1 MGRPD
6 PEENVMLNVFRTLLM
21 SALAAVCVSANAQN
35 YPTKPVRLIVP
46 YPAGGATDF
55 FARLVFPK
63 MGEALGQ
70 QVVVENRPGAGTAIG
85 ASEVARSAPD
95 GYTLLLGDAGTYAF
109 NPTLYKKLSYDP
121 AKDFA
126 PVSLTGRF
134 ALILAVHPGMPAK
147 SVKEFVQAAKS
158 EPGKINYG
166 APGPGSPIHLAM
178 EFFRQRA
185 GLAMTP
191 IPYKGGADAMN
202 DLLGGRIS
210 AMFPDIASALPQIK
224 GGKLR
229 PLAVASGKRVA
240 ALPDLPTIGE
250 SGYPGFE
257 AWAWQGFVAPART
270 PRPVIMKLNTEFAKV
285 MSDPVIKQ
293 RLSESGFEL
302 QTSTPDEFSA
312 YMKSEIAKWR
322 KVIREANITLD

>member
-1 MGRPD
+1 
-6 PEENVMLNVFRTLLM
+6 MLNLFRAFLLC
-21 SALAAVCVSANAQN
+21 ALAAVSVSAGAQN
-35 YPTKPVRLIVP
+35 YPTKPIRLIVP

-158 EPGKINYG
+158 QPGKVNYG

-202 DLLGGRIS
+202 DLIGGRIS

-229 PLAVASGKRVA
+229 PLAVASAKRVA
-240 ALPDLPTIGE
+240 ALPDVPTIGE

-257 AWAWQGFVAPART
+257 AWAWQGFVAPAKT
-270 PRPVIMKLNTEFAKV
+270 PRPIIMQLNAEFAKV

-302 QTSTPDEFSA
+302 QTSTPDEFAA

-322 KVIREANITLD
+322 KVIRESKISLD

>member
-1 MGRPD
+1 MDRFI
-6 PEENVMLNVFRTLLM
+6 FRQLL
-21 SALAAVCVSANAQN
+21 AGAAAFAIVGAAAAQS
-35 YPTKPVRLIVP
+35 YPAKPIRLIVP

-70 QVVVENRPGAGTAIG
+70 QVLVENKPGAGTAIG

-121 AKDFA
+121 VKDFA

-134 ALILAVHPGMPAK
+134 ALILTVNPNSLKAASLK
-147 SVKEFVQAAKS
+147 DFVDAAKS
-158 EPGKINYG
+158 QPGKVDYG

-178 EFFRQRA
+178 ELFKQRA
-185 GLAMTP
+185 GLTMTP

-202 DLLGGRIS
+202 DLVGGRI
-210 AMFPDIASALPQIK
+210 ATMFLDIASGLPQSR
-224 GGKLR
+224 GGKVKA
-229 PLAVASGKRVA
+229 LAVASDKRVA
-240 ALPDLPTIGE
+240 ALPELPTIGE

-257 AWAWQGFVAPART
+257 AWAWQGFVAPAGT
-270 PRPVIMKLNTEFAKV
+270 PGPVVMKLNSEFAKV
-285 MSDPVIKQ
+285 MADPTIKQ
-293 RLSESGFEL
+293 RLSESGFEP
-302 QTSTPDEFSA
+302 QTSSPEQFAA
-312 YMKSEIAKWR
+312 YMKSEIAKWQ
-322 KVIREANITLD
+322 KVIRDSNISLD

>member
-1 MGRPD
+1 MR
-6 PEENVMLNVFRTLLM
+6 
-21 SALAAVCVSANAQN
+21 ALAILTVALATGLWLAPAAAQQ
-35 YPTKPVRLIVP
+35 YPSKPIRLIVP

-55 FARLVFPK
+55 FARLVFTR
-63 MGEALGQ
+63 MSETLGQ

-85 ASEVARSAPD
+85 ASEVARSSPD

-121 AKDFA
+121 VRDFS

-134 ALILAVHPGMPAK
+134 ALILAVNPSLDAK
-147 SVKEFVQAAKS
+147 SVAEFVAAAKAR
-158 EPGKINYG
+158 PGQINYG

-185 GLAMTP
+185 ALNMTP

-210 AMFPDIASALPQIK
+210 AMFLDIASGLPQIRA
-224 GGKLR
+224 GKVR
-229 PLAVASGKRVA
+229 ALAVASEKRVA
-240 ALPDLPTIGE
+240 ALPDLPTVGE

-257 AWAWQGFVAPART
+257 AWAWQGFVAPANT
-270 PRPVIMKLNTEFAKV
+270 PRPVINRLNAEFAKITAE
-285 MSDPVIKQ
+285 PAIRQK
-293 RLSESGFEL
+293 LSESGFEL
-302 QTSTPDEFSA
+302 QTSTPEQFAD
-312 YMKSEIAKWR
+312 YMKAEISKWA
-322 KVIREANITLD
+322 KVISDSNITLD

>member
-1 MGRPD
+1 MA
-6 PEENVMLNVFRTLLM
+6 NVFRVLLL
-21 SALAAVCVSANAQN
+21 SALAAVSVSASAQN
-35 YPTKPVRLIVP
+35 YPTKPIRLIVP

-134 ALILAVHPGMPAK
+134 ALILAVNPAMPVK

-158 EPGKINYG
+158 QPGKINYG

-185 GLAMTP
+185 GLVMTP

-202 DLLGGRIS
+202 DLIGGRIS
-210 AMFPDIASALPQIK
+210 AMFPDIASGLPQIK

-229 PLAVASGKRVA
+229 PLAVASEKRVT
-240 ALPDLPTIGE
+240 ALPDVPTIGE

-270 PRPVIMKLNTEFAKV
+270 PRAVIMKLNAEFAKV
-285 MSDPVIKQ
+285 MADPVIKQ

-322 KVIREANITLD
+322 KVIRESKISLD

>member
-1 MGRPD
+1 MA
-6 PEENVMLNVFRTLLM
+6 NVFRVLLL
-21 SALAAVCVSANAQN
+21 SGLAAVSVSASAQN
-35 YPTKPVRLIVP
+35 YPTKPIRLIVP

-134 ALILAVHPGMPAK
+134 ALILAVHPSTPWK
-147 SVKEFVQAAKS
+147 SVKDFVDAAKS

-178 EFFRQRA
+178 ELFKQRA
-185 GLAMTP
+185 GLVMTP
-191 IPYKGGADAMN
+191 IPYKGGADAQN
-202 DLLGGRIS
+202 DLIGGRIS

-229 PLAVASGKRVA
+229 PLAAASDKRVA
-240 ALPDLPTIGE
+240 SLPDVPTIGE

-257 AWAWQGFVAPART
+257 AWAWQGFVAPAKT
-270 PRPVIMKLNTEFAKV
+270 PRPIIMKLNSEFAKV
-285 MSDPVIKQ
+285 VSDPIIKQ

-302 QTSTPDEFSA
+302 QTSTPEEFSA

-322 KVIREANITLD
+322 KVITESNISLD

>member
-1 MGRPD
+1 
-6 PEENVMLNVFRTLLM
+6 MLAVFLRALV
-21 SALAAVCVSANAQN
+21 ALAGLALAGAGLAQGF
-35 YPTKPVRLIVP
+35 PTKPIRLIVP

-63 MGEALGQ
+63 VGEALGQ
-70 QVVVENRPGAGTAIG
+70 TVVIENRPGAGTAIG

-134 ALILAVHPGMPAK
+134 ALILAVNPGVVK
-147 SVKEFVQAAKS
+147 VDSVKEFVAAAKRQ
-158 EPGKINYG
+158 PGKIDYG

-178 EFFRQRA
+178 EFFKQRA
-185 GLAMTP
+185 GLTMTP

-210 AMFPDIASALPQIK
+210 AMFPDIASGLPQIK

-229 PLAVASGKRVA
+229 PLAVASAKRVA
-240 ALPDLPTIGE
+240 ALPDLPTIAE

-257 AWAWQGFVAPART
+257 AWAWQGFVAPAGT
-270 PRPVIMKLNTEFAKV
+270 PKPVVAKLNGAFAKV
-285 MSDPVIKQ
+285 MNDPAIKQ
-293 RLSESGFEL
+293 RLSESGFEP
-302 QTSTPDEFSA
+302 QTSTPEEFA
-312 YMKSEIAKWR
+312 RYMKSEIAKWA
-322 KVIREANITLD
+322 KVIRESHISLD

>member
-1 MGRPD
+1 M
-6 PEENVMLNVFRTLLM
+6 RTLAILTAICATAL
-21 SALAAVCVSANAQN
+21 SAIPAAAQQT
-35 YPTKPVRLIVP
+35 YPSKPIRLVVP

-55 FARLVFPK
+55 FARLVFTK
-63 MGEALGQ
+63 MSETLGQ

-109 NPTLYKKLSYDP
+109 NPTLYKKLTYDP
-121 AKDFA
+121 VRDFS

-134 ALILAVHPGMPAK
+134 ALILAVNPSVNAK
-147 SVKEFVQAAKS
+147 NVAEFVEAAKS
-158 EPGKINYG
+158 RPGQINYG

-185 GLAMTP
+185 GLNMTP

-210 AMFPDIASALPQIK
+210 AMFPDIASGLPQIRA
-224 GGKLR
+224 GKLR
-229 PLAVASGKRVA
+229 ALAVASEKRVA

-257 AWAWQGFVAPART
+257 AWAWQGFVAPAKT
-270 PRPVIMKLNTEFAKV
+270 PRPVIDRLNAAFAKV
-285 MSDPVIKQ
+285 MADPAIRQK
-293 RLSESGFEL
+293 LAESGFEP
-302 QTSTPDEFSA
+302 QTSTPEQFTD
-312 YMKSEIAKWR
+312 YMKAEIAKWA
-322 KVIREANITLD
+322 KVIRESNITLD

>member
-1 MGRPD
+1 M
-6 PEENVMLNVFRTLLM
+6 RTLAIL
-21 SALAAVCVSANAQN
+21 SVVFAASLPAAPAAAQQP
-35 YPTKPVRLIVP
+35 YPGKPIRLIVP

-55 FARLVFPK
+55 FARLVFTK
-63 MGEALGQ
+63 MSETLGQ

-121 AKDFA
+121 VRDFS

-134 ALILAVHPGMPAK
+134 ALILAVNPSMEAK
-147 SVKEFVQAAKS
+147 NVAEFVEAAKS
-158 EPGKINYG
+158 RPGQINYG
-166 APGPGSPIHLAM
+166 APGPGSPLHLAM

-185 GLAMTP
+185 GLNMTP

-202 DLLGGRIS
+202 DLLGGRIT
-210 AMFPDIASALPQIK
+210 AMYADIASGLPQIRA
-224 GGKLR
+224 GKLR
-229 PLAVASGKRVA
+229 ALAVASEKRVA

-257 AWAWQGFVAPART
+257 AWAWQGFVAPANT
-270 PRPVIMKLNTEFAKV
+270 PRPVIGRLNAEFAKV
-285 MSDPVIKQ
+285 TADPAIRQK
-293 RLSESGFEL
+293 LSESGFEL
-302 QTSTPDEFSA
+302 QTSTPEQFAD
-312 YMKSEIAKWR
+312 YMKAEIAKWA
-322 KVIREANITLD
+322 KVIRESSISLD

>member
-1 MGRPD
+1 
-6 PEENVMLNVFRTLLM
+6 MLKVAQTVALSF
-21 SALAAVCVSANAQN
+21 ALALGWAMPLAAQN
-35 YPTKPVRLIVP
+35 YPAKPIRLIVP

-63 MGEALGQ
+63 MGESLGQ
-70 QVVVENRPGAGTAIG
+70 QIVVENRPGAGTAIG

-121 AKDFA
+121 VKDFA

-134 ALILAVHPGMPAK
+134 ALILAVNPAMPAK
-147 SVKEFVQAAKS
+147 SVSEFVAAAKS

-178 EFFRQRA
+178 EFFKQRA

-202 DLLGGRIS
+202 DLLAGRIS
-210 AMFPDIASALPQIK
+210 AMFPDIASGLPQIK
-224 GGKLR
+224 SDKLR
-229 PLAVASGKRVA
+229 PLAVASAKRVA
-240 ALPDLPTIGE
+240 ALPNLPTISE

-257 AWAWQGFVAPART
+257 AWAWQGFVAPANT
-270 PRPVIMKLNTEFAKV
+270 PRPAIMRLNAEFAKV
-285 MSDPVIKQ
+285 MADPAIRQ
-293 RLSESGFEL
+293 RLSESGFEP
-302 QTSTPDEFSA
+302 QTSTPEEFSA
-312 YMKSEIAKWR
+312 YMKSEIAKWA
-322 KVIREANITLD
+322 KVIRESNIGLD

>member
-1 MGRPD
+1 MRW
-6 PEENVMLNVFRTLLM
+6 LAILTALCAA
-21 SALAAVCVSANAQN
+21 ALAPVPAAAQQT
-35 YPTKPVRLIVP
+35 YPSKPIRLVVP

-55 FARLVFPK
+55 FARLVFTR
-63 MGEALGQ
+63 MSETLGQ

-109 NPTLYKKLSYDP
+109 NPTLYKKLTYDP
-121 AKDFA
+121 VRDFA

-134 ALILAVHPGMPAK
+134 ALILAVNPSVNAK
-147 SVKEFVQAAKS
+147 NVAEFVEAAKS
-158 EPGKINYG
+158 RPGQINYG

-185 GLAMTP
+185 GLDMTP

-210 AMFPDIASALPQIK
+210 AMFPDIASGLPQIRA
-224 GGKLR
+224 GKLR
-229 PLAVASGKRVA
+229 ALAVASEKRVA

-257 AWAWQGFVAPART
+257 AWAWQGFVAPAKT
-270 PRPVIMKLNTEFAKV
+270 PRPVIDRLNAEFVKV
-285 MSDPVIKQ
+285 TADPAVRQK
-293 RLSESGFEL
+293 LSESGFEL
-302 QTSTPDEFSA
+302 QTSTPEQFA
-312 YMKSEIAKWR
+312 GYMKAEIAKWA
-322 KVIREANITLD
+322 KVIRESNITLD

>member
-1 MGRPD
+1 
-6 PEENVMLNVFRTLLM
+6 MLNVFRAVLI
-21 SALAAVCVSANAQN
+21 SALAAVSVSATAQN
-35 YPTKPVRLIVP
+35 YPTKPIRLVVP

-63 MGEALGQ
+63 MGESLGQ

-134 ALILAVHPGMPAK
+134 ALILAVHPGMAVK

-158 EPGKINYG
+158 QPGKINYG

-210 AMFPDIASALPQIK
+210 AMFPDIASALPQIN

-229 PLAVASGKRVA
+229 PLAVASAKRVA

-257 AWAWQGFVAPART
+257 AWAWQGFVAPAKT
-270 PRPVIMKLNTEFAKV
+270 PRPIIMKLNAEFAKV
-285 MSDPVIKQ
+285 MSDPAIKQ

-312 YMKSEIAKWR
+312 YLKSEIAKWR
-322 KVIREANITLD
+322 KVIRESKISLD

>member
-1 MGRPD
+1 
-6 PEENVMLNVFRTLLM
+6 
-21 SALAAVCVSANAQN
+21 
-35 YPTKPVRLIVP
+35 
-46 YPAGGATDF
+46 
-55 FARLVFPK
+55 
-63 MGEALGQ
+63 
-70 QVVVENRPGAGTAIG
+70 
-85 ASEVARSAPD
+85 
-95 GYTLLLGDAGTYAF
+95 
-109 NPTLYKKLSYDP
+109 
-121 AKDFA
+121 
-126 PVSLTGRF
+126 
-134 ALILAVHPGMPAK
+134 
-147 SVKEFVQAAKS
+147 
-158 EPGKINYG
+158 
-166 APGPGSPIHLAM
+166 M

>member
-1 MGRPD
+1 MMS
-6 PEENVMLNVFRTLLM
+6 NVVRVIVMF
-21 SALAAVCVSANAQN
+21 ALAAMNAAAPVSAQD
-35 YPTKPVRLIVP
+35 YPTRPIRLIVP

-109 NPTLYKKLSYDP
+109 NPTLYKKLTYDP
-121 AKDFA
+121 VKDFA

-134 ALILAVHPGMPAK
+134 ALILAVNPGMAAK
-147 SVKEFVQAAKS
+147 SVKEFVQAAQS
-158 EPGKINYG
+158 QPGKINYG

-178 EFFRQRA
+178 EFFKQRA
-185 GLAMTP
+185 GLEMTP

-224 GGKLR
+224 AGKLR
-229 PLAVASGKRVA
+229 PLAAASGKRVA

-257 AWAWQGFVAPART
+257 AWAWQGFVAPAKT
-270 PRPVIMKLNTEFAKV
+270 PPPVVMKLNGEFAKV
-285 MSDPVIKQ
+285 MSDPAIKQ
-293 RLSESGFEL
+293 RLSESGFEP

-322 KVIREANITLD
+322 KVIREAKIALD